1 MPWGGASGAP
11 AHIHAGDL
19 LAVDRVLDEVIV
31 NPDSSTSTVAA
42 FSRRL
47 AEQHVLDAKHAE
59 RKHLPAITR
68 NGFRAE
74 VTANFGTPGE
84 AEPAVEAG
92 ADGIGLFRAEYLFYG
107 SRQTALR
114 G

>member
-1 MPWGGASGAP
+1 M
-11 AHIHAGDL
+11 
-19 LAVDRVLDEVIV
+19 DRVLGEVIV

-42 FSRRL
+42 FRRRL

-68 NGFRAE
+68 DGFRVE

-84 AEPAVEAG
+84 VEPAFEAG